1 MCWNPLPARCLLRNR
16 LLGSVCGQDRDIPLF
31 LRQGSPSLATRQ
43 SLVLATG
50 SRSPPPLARRGPT
63 SVEAVWTMSL
73 FPLQDNEQSAAVRKR
88 CDTAVD
94 NRMYEARSDDVRTF
108 PPPNSLLLNVQTV
121 PVTDFGL
128 FFRQFLLFRR
138 QQTNRLA
145 AAAAAAR
152 LKPESQ
158 TPLPTWSTRSS

>member
-1 MCWNPLPARCLLRNR
+1 MCWIPLQARCLLRNR
-16 LLGSVCGQDRDIPLF
+16 LLGSVCGQDRAIPLF
-31 LRQGSPSLATRQ
+31 FRQGSPSLAPRQ

-63 SVEAVWTMSL
+63 SVGAVRTMSL

-94 NRMYEARSDDVRTF
+94 NRMSDARSDNVQTF
-108 PPPNSLLLNVQTV
+108 PPPNSLFLNVQTV
-121 PVTDFGL
+121 TGSGL
-128 FFRQFLLFRR
+128 WFVFRQFLLFRR

-145 AAAAAAR
+145 AAVAAR
-152 LKPESQ
+152 
-158 TPLPTWSTRSS
+158 